1 MWHIYPSDFNMA
13 RWKLTFEY
21 DGTHFSG
28 WQKQPSGRTVEGEV
42 ESAFST
48 LYQQKIDVIGQGR
61 TDAGVH
67 ARGQVAH
74 VDLPDR
80 FTSQRLIHAMR
91 GLLPKDVALLQA
103 DQTYP
108 DFHARFNAIERSYSY
123 SVMQR
128 HSPLQRNRVWNCLY
142 ELDFSRLQK
151 MAELILE
158 TRDFVNFCIPD
169 ENSFTTTE
177 SEISVSEWTYDD
189 EIYTYKITGNRFLR
203 HMVRRLVGS
212 MIHVATEKLTR
223 QQFYDLLNGEPVQ
236 KKGHAAPS
244 HGLFLEAVSYEPAKT
259 KEE

>member
-1 MWHIYPSDFNMA
+1 MV

-21 DGTHFSG
+21 DGTNFSG
-28 WQKQPSGRTVEGEV
+28 WQKQPSGRTVEGEI
-42 ESAFST
+42 ETSFST
-48 LYQQKIDVIGQGR
+48 LYQQEIDVIGQGR

-67 ARGQVAH
+67 AKGQVAH

-103 DQTYP
+103 EQTYP
-108 DFHARFNAIERSYSY
+108 DFHARFNATERSYSY

-142 ELDFSRLQK
+142 ELDFTLLQK
-151 MAELILE
+151 MAGLVLE

-177 SEISVSEWTYDD
+177 SKISVSEWSFDGD
-189 EIYTYKITGNRFLR
+189 IYTYKISGNRFLR

-212 MIHVATEKLTR
+212 MINVATGKLTI
-223 QQFYDLLNGEPVQ
+223 QEFCDLLNGEPVKQ
-236 KKGHAAPS
+236 KGHAAPS
-244 HGLFLEAVSYEPAKT
+244 HGLFLESVSYEPAIK